1 MEKNEKKEQ
10 YNSALPKSDKIA
22 RDSIPLTNG
31 EKQAHCGNLPF
42 DGEEKAQDSSALFN
56 GQRRET
62 PHANAV
68 RKQELKAQNSSP
80 LITCENLEAR
90 YGSHIAVQGVSFAL
104 NKGDYLCIVG
114 ENGSGKST
122 LMKAVLGL
130 LPPSQGK
137 VSFLGIERN
146 AVGYLPQ
153 QSPAQR
159 DFPASVQ
166 EVVLSGCL
174 NRRGLLPF
182 YSKKEKL
189 RAAQKMEQLEITS
202 LAKKPYSELS
212 GGQQQRVLLAR
223 ALCATER
230 LILLDEPTSGLDPEA
245 TASFYAVL
253 RRLNADGVAIMMI
266 THDISGLRDHAKN
279 VLHLATQPLFYG
291 SFMEYQRSPAGQKM
305 MGGRVNV

>member
-1 MEKNEKKEQ
+1 MKHNESKDLG
-10 YNSALPKSDKIA
+10 SGVLLA
-22 RDSIPLTNG
+22 
-31 EKQAHCGNLPF
+31 
-42 DGEEKAQDSSALFN
+42 
-56 GQRRET
+56 
-62 PHANAV
+62 
-68 RKQELKAQNSSP
+68 
-80 LITCENLEAR
+80 CENLEVR
-90 YGSHIAVQGVSFAL
+90 YGSHLAVQGVSFAL
-104 NKGDYLCIVG
+104 NKGDYLCVVG

-130 LPPSQGK
+130 LPLSQGK
-137 VSFLGIERN
+137 VDYCGIERN

-153 QSPAQR
+153 QTPAQR

-182 YSKKEKL
+182 YSKAEKL
-189 RAAQKMEQLEITS
+189 RAAQKIEQLELFS
-202 LAKKPYSELS
+202 FRKKPYSELS

-245 TASFYAVL
+245 TASFYAIL
-253 RRLNADGVAIMMI
+253 RRLNAQGVAIMMI
-266 THDISGLRDHAKN
+266 THDISGLQENAKK

-291 SFMEYQRSPAGQKM
+291 SFADYQKSPAGQRM
-305 MGGRVNV
+305 MGGKANV